1 MSSPVYLFIYSFQF
15 FTYSICH
22 ASVCFSFDLCLATPI
37 QQWLFS
43 ALVTILQ
50 LLPLDL
56 LIIHPSPLTT
66 QLQADCHGT
75 DPLIHRS
82 HSLMDFHSFI
92 WVSPHSRN
100 LISLLSLSLH
110 LVFVIVSLKCCMPLP
125 SLIPRAPCADEG
137 LMFDKQQV
145 LFVHSCLPLHADVG
159 FPGHRLIWQRCGLSG
174 RFPDQTSVF
183 KWGSRAHLD
192 LSKGIS

>member
-1 MSSPVYLFIYSFQF
+1 MACFCLLFFWPVFGHTNPAVTFLCTCHNSS
-15 FTYSICH
+15 T
-22 ASVCFSFDLCLATPI
+22 LAPR
-37 QQWLFS
+37 
-43 ALVTILQ
+43 
-50 LLPLDL
+50 P

-82 HSLMDFHSFI
+82 HGLMDFHSFI
-92 WVSPHSRN
+92 WVSAHSRN
-100 LISLLSLSLH
+100 LISLLSPSLH

-125 SLIPRAPCADEG
+125 SLIPRAPCADGG

-174 RFPDQTSVF
+174 RFPDQTLVF